1 MKKYLWKPLMVCVLV
16 SALSATNSPAES
28 PPQPLEPSIPAPV
41 EEPKAT
47 QAAAE
52 KAGARW
58 LGGLKKEGLVFD
70 ETAAAPGLVGRSIAG
85 GRNSMYILNQD
96 AWRITLGFNGT
107 IGPDTPL
114 ETVRKQVAYIALDR
128 VPTPGLKV
136 QGWDIWPRTP
146 RSSLRKGIEILA
158 YGGGR
163 IKLRV
168 KWEFYALYGRDPSIE
183 VPADASAPKDSYF
196 SIRKSFPLDLTLD
209 APLAMRKRNR

>member
-1 MKKYLWKPLMVCVLV
+1 MKQYLWKPLTACVLV
-16 SALSATNSPAES
+16 SALSATNSSAES
-28 PPQPLEPSIPAPV
+28 PPESPEPSIRAPV
-41 EEPKAT
+41 EAPKAT

-52 KAGARW
+52 QAGARW
-58 LGGLKKEGLVFD
+58 LGGLKKEGLAFV
-70 ETAAAPGLVGRSIAG
+70 EKAAAPGLVGRKIAG
-85 GRNSMYILNQD
+85 GRHSMYILNQ
-96 AWRITLGFNGT
+96 AGWRITLGFNGM

-128 VPTPGLKV
+128 VPTPGLRV
-136 QGWDIWPRTP
+136 QGWEIWPRTP

-168 KWEFYALYGRDPSIE
+168 KWEFFALYGRDPSIE

-196 SIRKSFPLDLTLD
+196 MIRKRIPLDLTLD
-209 APLAMRKRNR
+209 APLAMPK